1 MQLGKLIAGVDTKDK
16 FKTWRRDLGDTM
28 INPYYVLRDEMLAIL
43 LDHIVYIINQW
54 TSLPHARQVRLA
66 VHRDGHCINTL
77 DLELGGNILLFKE
90 HF

>member
-1 MQLGKLIAGVDTKDK
+1 M
-16 FKTWRRDLGDTM
+16 GDTM

-54 TSLPHARQVRLA
+54 TSLPHATQVRLA
-66 VHRDGHCINTL
+66 VHGDRHCTNTFV
-77 DLELGGNILLFKE
+77 LELGGNILLFKE